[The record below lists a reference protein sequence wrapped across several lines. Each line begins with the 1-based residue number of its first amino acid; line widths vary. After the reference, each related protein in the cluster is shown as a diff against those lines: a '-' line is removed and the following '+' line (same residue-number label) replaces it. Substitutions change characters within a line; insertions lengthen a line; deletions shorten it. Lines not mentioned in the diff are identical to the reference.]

1 MMASI
6 NYLESMYSFVD
17 IAQSM
22 AQVLYKVEA
31 GHQQRSLKRG
41 DNEINLVRAAIQ
53 SSVSYFS
60 YRIDCCQCLDCA
72 IKSYLIRQ
80 LYLETKI

>member
-17 IAQSM
+17 IAPSM

-41 DNEINLVRAAIQ
+41 DNEVNLVRTAIQ
-53 SSVSYFS
+53 SSATTLCPHTSHIELIVVNAWIVQLN
-60 YRIDCCQCLDCA
+60 RI
-72 IKSYLIRQ
+72 
-80 LYLETKI
+80 